1 MKPLIIVI
9 LVLCTILL
17 ASSCMLLSLTRG
29 LDEVMALQIQD
40 VELSTVA
47 DGIYRGTY
55 DCGRWK
61 NTLQVTVVD
70 HAITA
75 IAIVKDVRFAK
86 SEVSDAVLARVIEN
100 QSLEVDVDSGSTVTS
115 KAYLKSMELAL
126 KNQ

>member
-1 MKPLIIVI
+1 
-9 LVLCTILL
+9 
-17 ASSCMLLSLTRG
+17 MLLSLTRG

-86 SEVSDAVLARVIEN
+86 SEVSDAILARVIEN
-100 QSLEVDVDSGSTVTS
+100 QSLEVDAVSGSTVTS